1 MDKREDLFA
10 ATPPL
15 EANKILL
22 SWAVT
27 EGIGYQKGL
36 RDKGMKIDCI
46 DVRRAYFHAKARRR
60 VFVRLPEE
68 DHEDGMCGLLVKAMY
83 GTRDAAQNWEHE
95 YIEFMASAG
104 FVKSR
109 ATPCMFFHHARGIR
123 VVIHGDDFTV
133 LGNEVISSL

>member
-15 EANKILL
+15 EDKKMLL
-22 SWAVT
+22 SWAVI
-27 EGIGYQKGL
+27 EGIGFKEGL
-36 RDKGMKIDCI
+36 KDKGMNVDCI
-46 DVRRAYFHAKARRR
+46 DVRRAYFHARARGR

-68 DHEDGMCGLLVKAMY
+68 DHEGGMCRLLVKAMY

-95 YIEFMASAG
+95 YIELMANSG

-109 ATPCMFFHHARGIR
+109 ATPCMFSTGVEASG
-123 VVIHGDDFTV
+123 
-133 LGNEVISSL
+133 